1 MLPCSPCHFFRFGTA
16 HILLLGLLADFWA
29 QWLPAKPG
37 RGKKKKQRPEGPGSF
52 YMLPKHIC
60 KAISDKAGLIML
72 TELFGKPYR
81 DIVKYAPAFGG
92 GQRHLVKTHM
102 GLSMSHQCCCQYYMW
117 YPWLVPR
124 DQHA

>member
-1 MLPCSPCHFFRFGTA
+1 
-16 HILLLGLLADFWA
+16 
-29 QWLPAKPG
+29 
-37 RGKKKKQRPEGPGSF
+37 
-52 YMLPKHIC
+52 MLPKHIC

-117 YPWLVPR
+117 SPWLCLETSM
-124 DQHA
+124 HT